1 MFCKSCRSNQ
11 QKTFMA
17 EIAIHFPG
25 PENVDK
31 PAVLVFP
38 ELLICFDCGNVEF
51 LLPEEE
57 LRRLGKSEA
66 AAAG

>member
-1 MFCKSCRSNQ
+1 
-11 QKTFMA
+11 MA

-38 ELLICFDCGNVEF
+38 ELVICFDCGNVEF

-57 LRRLGKSEA
+57 LRPLGKGEA